1 MMSLS
6 GLSVN
11 EVFYYLLYIFHS
23 FKGGQMP
30 LKNLVNKK
38 KPTDQIYLSQII
50 NVYQHLATIKVY
62 MLSVNQVMFEATFQS
77 IISIGAWIL

>member
-1 MMSLS
+1 MYLS

-11 EVFYYLLYIFHS
+11 DVFYYLLYIFHS
-23 FKGGQMP
+23 FKDGQMP

-62 MLSVNQVMFEATFQS
+62 MLSVNQVMFERSQ
-77 IISIGAWIL
+77 LR